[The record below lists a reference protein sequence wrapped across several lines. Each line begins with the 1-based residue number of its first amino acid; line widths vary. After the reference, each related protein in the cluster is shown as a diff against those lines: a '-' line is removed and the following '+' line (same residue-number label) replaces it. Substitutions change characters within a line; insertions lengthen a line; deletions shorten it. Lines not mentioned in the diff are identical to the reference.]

1 MVNDDGGSPR
11 DPPGALEKGPAEE
24 KPIGETLGL
33 TTPTYSR
40 NARHTPQAAL
50 QTQEDHSAIAGHTGP
65 LAPPP
70 AVILAGALAKMNLF
84 ADRPR
89 RVEPVHGSA
98 VGLLV

>member
-1 MVNDDGGSPR
+1 M
-11 DPPGALEKGPAEE
+11 
-24 KPIGETLGL
+24 GEMLGL

-50 QTQEDHSAIAGHTGP
+50 QTQEDHAAIAVHTGP

-70 AVILAGALAKMNLF
+70 AVILAGALAKLNLF
-84 ADRPR
+84 DARPR

-98 VGLLV
+98 CGLLV